1 MSDKTHEESAVLK
14 MIGQYLELVFV
25 FLRKLH
31 PLGLTTA
38 QITALVKDKNHPFWL
53 AFNEATRLLV
63 APQVVGYTVND
74 DTNRQVNFWK
84 VFYKTHFGIDLDM
97 AGVKIP
103 ARKAGFGW
111 LVIVA
116 QGISLNQ
123 VWEVCRKQFDCW
135 KYTDSDLESVMQ
147 ESERG
152 EAEAMTVRW
161 FRDRVEADEE
171 VKNLSARELAKQNIT
186 GITLIERLLLE
197 LKYFSET
204 KKHLDV
210 RNWTLCSGSRYAG
223 GSVPSVFWRS
233 GERRLG
239 VYWDDVDARGGG
251 LRSRVAVTL

>member
-14 MIGQYLELVFV
+14 MIGQYLELVLV

-31 PLGLTTA
+31 PLGLTSA
-38 QITALVKDKNHPFWL
+38 QITALVKDKNHPFWV
-53 AFNEATRLLV
+53 AFNEATKLLATPEV
-63 APQVVGYTVND
+63 ASISFDD

-84 VFYKTHFGIDLDM
+84 AFYKTHFGIDLDM

-171 VKNLSARELAKQNIT
+171 MKNLSARELAKQNIT

-204 KKHLDV
+204 KKHLNIK
-210 RNWTLCSGSRYAG
+210 NWTLCSGSRCADG
-223 GSVPSVFWRS
+223 FVPDVFWHS
-233 GERRLG
+233 GDRKLF
-239 VYWDDVDARGGG
+239 VYWSHVDDRGGG